1 MFVGRVVY
9 RVQPLAS
16 GQERI
21 AKGSRL
27 AAGSRVG
34 DEDMVGERADHPV
47 ASFGQG
53 SGNALVLW
61 RERGQ
66 DQEPTGIEGG
76 KPPAACKICA

>member
-1 MFVGRVVY
+1 
-9 RVQPLAS
+9 
-16 GQERI
+16 
-21 AKGSRL
+21 
-27 AAGSRVG
+27 
-34 DEDMVGERADHPV
+34 MVGERADHPV